1 MLDPVSD
8 NEIIMMTI
16 PTAIII
22 IAGYITAKNTAI
34 VIPLTIENRKR
45 MKTHTKKLH

>member
-22 IAGYITAKNTAI
+22 IAEYITAKNTAI
-34 VIPLTIENRKR
+34 IENRKR